1 MHRLFTYMALIRY
14 VEFVL
19 VTLDL
24 AYLGVLNPLNK
35 YLIAILM
42 TAIVYSLLAV
52 STYSFTVN
60 ALIILLFVL
69 AITGVD
75 ASLLTLILTF
85 LTIPSIGLY
94 TTFFLNV
101 MLDVVVI
108 ALNIELVRR

>member
-42 TAIVYSLLAV
+42 TAVVYSLLAV
-52 STYSFTVN
+52 STYSFTVST
-60 ALIILLFVL
+60 LITLLFIL
-69 AITGVD
+69 AVTSADV
-75 ASLLTLILTF
+75 SLLVLILTSS
-85 LTIPSIGLY
+85 TIPSISLY
-94 TTFFLNV
+94 TTSFLNV
-101 MLDVVVI
+101 ILDVVII
-108 ALNIELVRR
+108 ALNIELIRR